1 MQTPTNALLQPPRV
15 RRGWYIV
22 ARSRDVR
29 ARPVQRRL
37 FGLPLVVFR
46 DGRGDVGVLVDRC
59 PHRNVPLSGGRIVGG
74 DLQCPYHGWR
84 FDASGHCTVLP
95 ALDGT
100 PDRAHR
106 AAALPVREQQ
116 GYVWAWG
123 DLGSEPVGEPWRFEL
138 VEEPGYLVVHRSL
151 EAPGTIHAVT
161 ENALDV
167 PHTAFLHG
175 GLFRNDRDRRP
186 IRCVVD
192 RYPDRVECEYIGEP
206 RPEGVLGRVLS
217 PSGGT
222 VVHFD
227 RFFLPSVLQVE
238 YRIGTEN
245 HILVTAALTP
255 IDDFVTELH
264 AVVALR
270 TRVPGWLIRPFLT
283 PIVLR
288 VFRQDARVLAKQT
301 DTLHRFGETRFL
313 STDLDLLGPHIFKLL
328 QRAEQDGV
336 PSRDPERAPSRRE
349 TRMWI

>member
-1 MQTPTNALLQPPRV
+1 MGSPTNALLAPPRV

-22 ARSRDVR
+22 ARSREIGR
-29 ARPVQRRL
+29 RPVQRRL
-37 FGLPLVVFR
+37 FGVPLVVFR

-59 PHRNVPLSGGRIVGG
+59 PHRNVPLSGGRMVEG

-84 FDASGHCTVLP
+84 FAASGHCTAVP
-95 ALDGT
+95 ALDGA

-106 AAALPVREQQ
+106 ASALPVREQQ

-123 DLGSEPVGEPWRFEL
+123 EPDGDPKGEPWKFALIDET
-138 VEEPGYLVVHRSL
+138 GYLVVHRSL
-151 EAPGTIHAVT
+151 EANGTVHAVA

-175 GLFRNDRDRRP
+175 GLFRNDQDRNP

-192 RYPDRVECEYIGEP
+192 RHEDHVQCEYIGEP
-206 RPEGVLGRVLS
+206 RPEGLLGRALS
-217 PSGGT
+217 PSGGL
-222 VVHFD
+222 VEHFD

-255 IDDFVTELH
+255 VDDYVTQLH

-270 TRVPGWLIRPFLT
+270 TRIPGWLLRPFLT

-288 VFRQDARVLAKQT
+288 VFRQDARVLAQQT
-301 DTLHRFGETRFL
+301 NVIRRFGETRFL
-313 STDLDLLGPHIFKLL
+313 STELDLLGPHIFKLL
-328 QRAEQDGV
+328 QRAERDGL
-336 PSRDPERAPSRRE
+336 PTPEEAREPTRRE
-349 TRMWI
+349 VTMWI